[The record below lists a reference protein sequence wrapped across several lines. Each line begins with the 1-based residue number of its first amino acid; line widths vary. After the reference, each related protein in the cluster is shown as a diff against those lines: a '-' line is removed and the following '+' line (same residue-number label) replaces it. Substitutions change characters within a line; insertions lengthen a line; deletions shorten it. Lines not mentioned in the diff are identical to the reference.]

1 MAHLREATLEDL
13 LSDPVIQA
21 VMASDGV
28 RADDIRQLM
37 KQVSNPTRRYCEISQ
52 PIRKATS
59 AQPIDRFLRQSARG
73 RMKFQ
78 KAIAP

>member
-21 VMASDGV
+21 VMVSDGV

-37 KQVSNPTRRYCEISQ
+37 AQVSLRTRRYCDISQ
-52 PIRKATS
+52 PISKAS
-59 AQPIDRFLRQSARG
+59 ALQPTDRFVRQIGPR
-73 RMKFQ
+73 
-78 KAIAP
+78 